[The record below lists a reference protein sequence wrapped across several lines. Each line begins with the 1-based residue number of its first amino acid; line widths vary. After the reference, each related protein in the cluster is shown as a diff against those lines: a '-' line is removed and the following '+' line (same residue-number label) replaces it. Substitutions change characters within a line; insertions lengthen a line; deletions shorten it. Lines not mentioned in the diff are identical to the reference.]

1 MKLKFHLLSLLLG
14 TAALT
19 AQADDL
25 TLFSCDFQTLE
36 QSKSD
41 LTTYELSGNTP
52 TRLMQSIGYKQG
64 TGWLFF
70 MKDTNVSSNAYAACT
85 SQFAPAGTANAWM
98 ITKAITLPGKGCKL
112 AWKSESY
119 DPQALDGLKVFVS
132 TQGGNP
138 ATDFPATPIWESAAE
153 SAGASEALDGEW
165 NEHSVSLE
173 EYAGQTVWIAF
184 VNQTYDGSLLCV
196 DDILVTM
203 AAPMNMANHLP
214 PYITGSTLLKG
225 ELQAITQPI
234 EGGSITYR
242 FANGFTTTLDLTGVN
257 LQPGESYAYTMPK
270 PLQLADKHTFVDYTY
285 TYEKDGEAQMTFSSS
300 VALTNFVPRHR
311 AVVEE
316 GTGSWCGWCPL
327 GILAIEY
334 LQESYPDNF
343 LAIGVHNDDPL
354 TVAHYDEGLAFPNF
368 PMGIVN
374 RRFTA
379 YPMRQDTEDKHYYLD
394 GSGTF
399 LNGVQT
405 ALAEPANGEP
415 HLLSAVFE
423 NGEIAVKGQVRF
435 AMPPQSGDY
444 RVAYVLLEDSVL
456 STGFYQANYLASY
469 TLPEFGRFGA
479 GGECGSKYLNNFI
492 YMDVARGIY
501 PSFKGQQNVIPA
513 APEVDTPYDCA
524 LSINLSA
531 TQTTIA
537 NAYHLRLAMLLLDG
551 TSGQILNADVCPVDA
566 TASGIHSTLADAQAA
581 IRLLPGGALSLP
593 ADTQR
598 VEVFTTSGIRCTTN
612 ASLSGL
618 PAGTYVVRCTTP
630 TGTCTAVV
638 AYCGR

>member
-1 MKLKFHLLSLLLG
+1 MKSKTLLLSLLLG
-14 TAALT
+14 SAALA
-19 AQADDL
+19 AQADDI
-25 TLFSCDFQTLE
+25 TLFSCDFQTPEL
-36 QSKSD
+36 SKSS
-41 LTTYELSGNTP
+41 LSTYELSGNTP

-70 MKDTNVSSNAYAACT
+70 MKDTNVSANAYAACT
-85 SQFAPAGTANAWM
+85 SQFDPAGTANAWM
-98 ITKAITLPGKGCKL
+98 VTKAITLPGKGCQL
-112 AWKSESY
+112 SWKSESY

-132 TQGGNP
+132 TKGGDP
-138 ATDFPATPIWESAAE
+138 ATDFTDAPIWQSEAE

-203 AAPMNMANHLP
+203 AAPLNIANHLP
-214 PYITGSTLLKG
+214 SYVTGETLLTG
-225 ELQAITQPI
+225 ELQAMTEPI

-242 FANGFTTTLDLTGVN
+242 FANGFTTSLDLTGVS
-257 LQPGESYAYTMPK
+257 LQPGESYAYTMPQ
-270 PLQLADKHTFVDYTY
+270 PLQLAEKFTFVGYTY
-285 TYEKDGEAQMTFSSS
+285 AYEKDGEAKMTFSGS

-316 GTGSWCGWCPL
+316 GTGAWCGWCPL
-327 GILAIEY
+327 GMLAIEN

-343 LAIGVHNDDPL
+343 LAIAVHNDDPL
-354 TVAHYDEGLAFPNF
+354 TVAQYDQSLAFPNF
-368 PMGIVN
+368 PMGEVN
-374 RRFTA
+374 RRFAA
-379 YPMRQDTEDKHYYLD
+379 YPMREDSESKHYYFD

-399 LNGVQT
+399 LDGVER
-405 ALAEPANGEP
+405 ALAEPTKVEP
-415 HLLSAVFE
+415 RLLSAVLE
-423 NGEIAVKGQVRF
+423 NGEIAVKGEVRF

-456 STGFYQANYLASY
+456 SEGFYQTNYLKDY

-479 GGECGSKYLNNFI
+479 GGECGSKYLKDFI

-501 PSFKGQQNVIPA
+501 PSFTGQKGLIPA

-524 LSINLSA
+524 LTINLSA
-531 TQTTIA
+531 TQTTIS

-566 TASGIHSTLADAQAA
+566 TASGIHAPQADAQTP
-581 IRLLPGGALSLP
+581 IRLLTGGALSLP
-593 ADTQR
+593 ANTQST
-598 VEVFTTSGIRCTTN
+598 EIFSASGQRLSTQPN
-612 ASLSGL
+612 LSGL
-618 PAGTYVVRCTTP
+618 PAGTYVVRCTTAA
-630 TGTCTAVV
+630 GIRTAVV
-638 AYCGR
+638 VYSGR

>member
-1 MKLKFHLLSLLLG
+1 MKSKTLLLSLLLG
-14 TAALT
+14 SAALA
-19 AQADDL
+19 AQADDI
-25 TLFSCDFQTLE
+25 TLFSCDFQTPEL
-36 QSKSD
+36 SKSS
-41 LTTYELSGNTP
+41 LSTYELSGNTP

-70 MKDTNVSSNAYAACT
+70 MKDTNVSANAYAACT
-85 SQFAPAGTANAWM
+85 SQFDPAGTANAWM
-98 ITKAITLPGKGCKL
+98 VTKAITLPGKGCQL
-112 AWKSESY
+112 SWKSESY

-132 TQGGNP
+132 TKGGDP
-138 ATDFPATPIWESAAE
+138 TTDFTDAPIWQSEAE

-203 AAPMNMANHLP
+203 AAPLNIANHLP
-214 PYITGSTLLKG
+214 AYVTGETLLTG
-225 ELQAITQPI
+225 ELQAMTEPI

-242 FANGFTTTLDLTGVN
+242 FANGFTTSLDLTGVS
-257 LQPGESYAYTMPK
+257 LQPGERYAYTMPQ
-270 PLQLADKHTFVDYTY
+270 PLQLAEKFTFVDYTY
-285 TYEKDGEAQMTFSSS
+285 AYEKDGEAKMTFSGS

-316 GTGSWCGWCPL
+316 GTGAWCGWCPL
-327 GILAIEY
+327 GMLAIEN

-343 LAIGVHNDDPL
+343 LAIAVHNDDPL
-354 TVAHYDEGLAFPNF
+354 TVAQYDQSLAFPNF
-368 PMGIVN
+368 PMGEVN
-374 RRFTA
+374 RRFAA
-379 YPMRQDTEDKHYYLD
+379 YPMREDSESKHYYFD

-399 LNGVQT
+399 LDGVER
-405 ALAEPANGEP
+405 ALAEPTKVEP
-415 HLLSAVFE
+415 RLLSAVLE
-423 NGEIAVKGQVRF
+423 NGEIAVKGEVRF
-435 AMPPQSGDY
+435 ALPPQSGDY
-444 RVAYVLLEDSVL
+444 RVAYVLLEDSVV
-456 STGFYQANYLASY
+456 SEGFYQTNYLKDY

-479 GGECGSKYLNNFI
+479 GGECGSKYLTDFI

-501 PSFKGQQNVIPA
+501 PSFTGQKGLIPA

-524 LSINLSA
+524 LTINLSA
-531 TQTTIA
+531 TQTTIS

-566 TASGIHSTLADAQAA
+566 TASGIHAAQADAQTP

-593 ADTQR
+593 ANTQSTAI
-598 VEVFTTSGIRCTTN
+598 FSASGQRLSTQPN
-612 ASLSGL
+612 LSGL
-618 PAGTYVVRCTTP
+618 PAGTYVVRCTTAA
-630 TGTCTAVV
+630 GIRTAIVV
-638 AYCGR
+638 YSGR